1 MTECI
6 HGLDAE
12 LCDLCTPRKRE
23 EPVVAPV
30 ARPAAARR
38 APVGGSAI
46 RMPAVVR
53 APGAKRAA
61 PAAAALP
68 DIDLATMRVHH
79 WTHLSNLA
87 DIFSD
92 GRLRADAVPEL
103 DVASPEV
110 RERRAAAALPTGS
123 TVAGHVPFAL
133 SPDAAT
139 WNEVRSGAEGS
150 RWSPAARATRPTD
163 FVVLVAPVAA
173 LPDDFV
179 LADGDPAGPLARFGV
194 GQAEAATLARRASI
208 ADPDLLEV
216 EILVPDSFDLSL
228 VTLIGVPNDRT
239 RDEVKSLLRDV
250 EGRAPRVAVYP
261 PWFRPSEAE

>member
-12 LCDLCTPRKRE
+12 LCDLCSPRKRE
-23 EPVVAPV
+23 EPVVAAV
-30 ARPAAARR
+30 SKPAAARR
-38 APVGGSAI
+38 APAGASAI
-46 RMPAVVR
+46 RMPAAVR
-53 APGAKRAA
+53 APGAKRAV
-61 PAAAALP
+61 AASTALP
-68 DIDLATMRVHH
+68 DIDLAKMRVHH

-103 DVASPEV
+103 DVASPEA
-110 RERRAAAALPTGS
+110 RERRAEAVLPTGS
-123 TVAGHVPFAL
+123 PVAGHVPFSL

-150 RWSPAARATRPTD
+150 RWSAAARATRPTD

-179 LADGDPAGPLARFGV
+179 LVDGDPDGPLARFGV
-194 GQAEAATLARRASI
+194 GLTEAATLARRASI

-216 EILVPDSFDLSL
+216 EVLVPETFDLSL

-261 PWFRPSEAE
+261 PWFRPTEE